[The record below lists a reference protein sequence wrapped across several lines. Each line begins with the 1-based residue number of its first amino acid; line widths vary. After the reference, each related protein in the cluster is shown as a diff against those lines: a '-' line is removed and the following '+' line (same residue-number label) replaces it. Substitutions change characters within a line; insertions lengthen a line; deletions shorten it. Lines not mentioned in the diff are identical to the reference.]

1 MVVSKRK
8 AQEMEE
14 SKAAVEKMREA
25 ALEKAAH
32 REAQK
37 AFQKFQEKAAGP
49 GADKGTSRWQV
60 SRLAGWGFT
69 VINRGQPVVVY
80 FFFFWLVCL
89 FLITKREKGG
99 GVVLT
104 VLPLPHTGKKRSHAT
119 HVCPNNGVSGKLGK
133 EHSTKGQ
140 HVIRRQALPKVFAKR
155 ALDF

>member
-80 FFFFWLVCL
+80 FFFFGWFVC
-89 FLITKREKGG
+89 F
-99 GVVLT
+99 
-104 VLPLPHTGKKRSHAT
+104 
-119 HVCPNNGVSGKLGK
+119 
-133 EHSTKGQ
+133 
-140 HVIRRQALPKVFAKR
+140 
-155 ALDF
+155 